1 MRVQCPDCDRFFDD
15 LYRWAVCPH
24 RSLGESP
31 HGAEMKHMTDPRGDE
46 FKHPEG
52 DESKAIDAIPAGA
65 DTAKAMAEEGVKSG
79 DILTTDTGDTIRI
92 GFDAPLDVFNKPHS
106 KTPASCGR
114 VVLVYSNRW
123 AGPRPGI
130 VTQAWGVSGRH
141 QLINVTVIPDGLNDL
156 KWLDEHGAT
165 RQGPSLG
172 SVGLYDPLTQE
183 ERGQLIAGPGAS
195 SADNPPRYHAEW
207 MPFQAGQAAK
217 TEDVTK
223 TLAARVAKVED
234 NTKTVAGAA
243 ALLRDAILLLMKSR
257 ALSLSQTDP
266 ATYSAVME
274 ALGKK

>member
-1 MRVQCPDCDRFFDD
+1 
-15 LYRWAVCPH
+15 
-24 RSLGESP
+24 
-31 HGAEMKHMTDPRGDE
+31 MTDPRSDE

-52 DESKAIDAIPAGA
+52 DESKAIDAIPAGV
-65 DTAKAMAEEGVKSG
+65 DTAKSLAEEGLRPG
-79 DILTTDTGDTIRI
+79 DFLRTDTGGTIQTSNDT
-92 GFDAPLDVFNKPHS
+92 PPDVFRKPHS
-106 KTPASCGR
+106 TTRASCGR
-114 VVLVYSNRW
+114 VVHVYSNRW
-123 AGPRPGI
+123 EGPRPGI
-130 VTQAWGVSGRH
+130 VTQAWGVGYGR
-141 QLINVTVIPDGLNDL
+141 QLINVTVIPDGCNDRG
-156 KWLDEHGAT
+156 WVENHAAT
-165 RQGPSLG
+165 GQGTSLG
-172 SVGLYDPLTQE
+172 SIGLYDPMTPEDRTSLLHPPAT
-183 ERGQLIAGPGAS
+183 GQDRPA
-195 SADNPPRYHAEW
+195 RYHAEW